1 MTSEIYW
8 INEAK
13 IGEKRIGTMARPRG
27 NDWLSDEIKGLKIRK
42 VDCLVSLL
50 EQSEIEELELN
61 SEEELCEKWDIQF
74 INFPILDFNT
84 PKNEHEFLAL
94 AEALANKVEAGKRVV
109 IHCRMGI
116 GRSSTLAA
124 AILIKLGYE
133 GANVFDVIGQYRKL
147 KVPDTEEQKNWILSL
162 EKKLKR

>member
-8 INEAK
+8 INEAQ
-13 IGEKRIGTMARPRG
+13 IGEKRIGIMARPRG
-27 NDWLSDEIKGLKIRK
+27 NDWLGDEIKGLKVRN

-61 SEEELCEKWDIQF
+61 NEEKLCEKWDIQF

-84 PKNEHEFLAL
+84 PKNEREFLAL
-94 AEALANKVEAGKRVV
+94 AEELASKVEAGKRVV

-124 AILIKLGYE
+124 AIMIKLGYE
-133 GANVFDVIGQYRKL
+133 GAGVFEVIGKYRKL
-147 KVPDTEEQKNWILSL
+147 KVPDTEEQKNWILGL
-162 EKKLKR
+162 EKELKK